1 MEKKD
6 GKSKIDLFLNEIWL
20 YPVLELEFE
29 IKSTDSA
36 ELIQMQSVLIMH
48 GKDLFEFDLN

>member
-6 GKSKIDLFLNEIWL
+6 GKSKIALFLNEIWL